1 MFNDSYMGDDS
12 IMARQPKPKPGG
24 TNMKDRRNIAV
35 KLTDEELKELKR
47 MAIDTDSS
55 SVDIA
60 TRAIR
65 EELRKYHQSRK

>member
-1 MFNDSYMGDDS
+1 MFDTALVDGVM
-12 IMARQPKPKPGG
+12 MARQKQTKSGD
-24 TNMKDRRNIAV
+24 TAMRDRRNIAV